1 MWRAGVAM
9 LPGRRGPPLTAAL
22 TGPSGRESGGGR
34 SGRSVRP
41 SVRPG
46 DGAFPPRNPYFDGS
60 FPGDF
65 LITKNVILFFFS
77 DVCLWC
83 CALTSAVLACVSPKK
98 WSSWSWPRPA
108 VAEIPRARRALR
120 DRLAVGRGGE
130 AEGRVLCGCGLPS
143 PGSRCLLC
151 STRR

>member
-1 MWRAGVAM
+1 M

-41 SVRPG
+41 SVGPSRGRRLSASKPVL
-46 DGAFPPRNPYFDGS
+46 RWKLS
-60 FPGDF
+60 GDF